1 MKDMLRLF
9 VATALVAFA
18 ILAVAVGLARNT
30 AALLAPVHLI
40 LFIVVVALYLLPSA
54 LAMYRDCQA
63 TGWIAALNI
72 LLGWTLFGW
81 VVALGWAA
89 GGKTRTVPPALS
101 QPPIQHV
108 AGH

>member
-1 MKDMLRLF
+1 MRDMLRLF

-40 LFIVVVALYLLPSA
+40 LFILVVSLYLLPSGLA
-54 LAMYRDCQA
+54 LYRNCKA
-63 TGWIAALNI
+63 IAWIAGLNI
-72 LLGWTLFGW
+72 LLGW
-81 VVALGWAA
+81 AA
-89 GGKTRTVPPALS
+89 SGKMRTAPPPTADHHV
-101 QPPIQHV
+101 QPV

>member
-1 MKDMLRLF
+1 MLRLF

-40 LFIVVVALYLLPSA
+40 LFILVVSLYLLPSGLA
-54 LAMYRDCQA
+54 LYRNCKA
-63 TGWIAALNI
+63 IAWIAGLNI

-81 VVALGWAA
+81 IIALGWAA
-89 GGKTRTVPPALS
+89 SGKMRTAPPPTADHHV
-101 QPPIQHV
+101 QPV